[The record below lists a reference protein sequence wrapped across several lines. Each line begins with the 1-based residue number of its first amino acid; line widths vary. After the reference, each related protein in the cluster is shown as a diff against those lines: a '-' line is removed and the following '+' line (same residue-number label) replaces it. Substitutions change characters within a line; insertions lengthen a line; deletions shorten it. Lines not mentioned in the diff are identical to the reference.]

1 MWFKHLQ
8 LYQFI
13 EDFDFNL
20 ENLEPQLQSLSFKPC
35 ASILPMSVGWQA
47 PVGQSETAPL
57 IHSANGIYLIALRIE
72 EKILPNTVI
81 RDQLQEKVSEIQ
93 TEQNRK
99 LSSKEKASLK
109 DDIYSSLLP
118 RAFSKNSIILAMIDP
133 KQKQLM
139 IDTSSRGKAEEFI
152 TFLRKSVGSLP
163 VAPLETANPSLIMTK
178 WLKTQ
183 QSPKQFEI
191 AESCL
196 LHDSKVDGA
205 TIRCSKQDLLSENIQ
220 AFIKD
225 GMEVNQLQLQ
235 WKQHLTFTLRDD
247 FSITQIK
254 YTDAVQD
261 LATDIHT
268 ETAEQQLD
276 ASFFIM
282 SQTIGEFL
290 AELLPLFIKE

>member
-261 LATDIHT
+261 LAADIHT